1 MSNTQT
7 IFAIHYL
14 TLKKNYKTMGTR
26 NFYNENAKCIYAVA
40 MHSDECDS
48 EFCNCGAQEEY
59 DDVQINIQYAW
70 KGCTRESNFG
80 MDRRICHS
88 VLFLGYYFASKCISK
103 YFADARIDVCIYA
116 IIRPGYYEGANLDWQ
131 IKMFVDGNQRESL
144 EYDDL
149 EYYMPNCNTGMAKI
163 QVRNA
168 QAWVDKNSKI
178 LIDELEGIYEQY
190 STPLGVCASF
200 SNGETWYSKISK

>member
-1 MSNTQT
+1 
-7 IFAIHYL
+7 
-14 TLKKNYKTMGTR
+14 MGAS

-40 MHSDECDS
+40 MHSEECDS

-70 KGCTRESNFG
+70 KGCTKESNIG
-80 MDRRICHS
+80 IDRRNDYI
-88 VLFLGYYFASKCISK
+88 FASKCISK
-103 YFADARIDVCIYA
+103 YFADACIDVCIYA
-116 IIRPGYYEGANLDWQ
+116 IIRSGYYEGANLDWQ
-131 IKMFVDGNQRESL
+131 IKIFVDGNERESL
-144 EYDDL
+144 DYDDL

-168 QAWVDKNSKI
+168 QAWVDKNSEI
-178 LIDELEGIYEQY
+178 LIDELEEIYEQH
-190 STPLGVCASF
+190 STPFGVYASF